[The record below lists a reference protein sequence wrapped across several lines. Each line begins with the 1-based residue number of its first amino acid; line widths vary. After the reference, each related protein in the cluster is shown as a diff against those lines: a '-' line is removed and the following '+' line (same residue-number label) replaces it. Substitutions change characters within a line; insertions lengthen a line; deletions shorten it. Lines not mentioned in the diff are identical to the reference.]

1 MWKCDLKINL
11 QINFFETTRLHGC
24 SPLDLL
30 LFLKTP
36 RAPLKDCFY
45 VCVYVYVCVCVFVC
59 VLQSSFVIHNYQKTY
74 HASKIDA
81 YVKILFRNFDLLTRY
96 LYVLGM

>member
-1 MWKCDLKINL
+1 MWKCDLRINL

-45 VCVYVYVCVCVFVC
+45 VCVYVCVCVCVCVC
-59 VLQSSFVIHNYQKTY
+59 VLLSSFVTHNYQKTY

-96 LYVLGM
+96 LYVLGI